1 MNKISKLVKNWKKRK
16 FIKKRKVIFRPPFNY
31 DFTFKILLL
40 GEPEVEKT
48 ALAHRFC
55 FDIFNPSER
64 LTIGVDFYVKTIEL
78 QGKKIKLQ
86 IWEVTGEERFK
97 FLIPTYCLGAN
108 AAIIMFDITNSKS
121 LNQISEL
128 TQVVREKASDIPIML
143 IGSKLDSQEVRELNR
158 EEGIE
163 IAKKYNLS
171 SYSEIS
177 TKTGQNVEKSFE
189 TLTEFLI
196 NQGMG

>member
-1 MNKISKLVKNWKKRK
+1 MNIISKFLKNWKKRK
-16 FIKKRKVIFRPPFNY
+16 FIKRRKIIFRPPFSY
-31 DFTFKILLL
+31 DHTFKIILL
-40 GEPEVEKT
+40 GEPGVEKT
-48 ALAHRFC
+48 ALAQRFC
-55 FDIFNPSER
+55 FDLFNPSQK

-86 IWEVTGEERFK
+86 IWDIGGDERFK
-97 FLIPTYCLGAN
+97 FLIPAYCNGAN
-108 AAIIMFDITNSKS
+108 AAMIIFDITNSKS

-128 TQVVREKASDIPIML
+128 TQIVREKVSNIPIML
-143 IGSKLDSQEVRELNR
+143 IGSKLDLKEVRELNR

-163 IAKKYNLS
+163 IANKYNLS

-196 NQGMG
+196 NQ